1 MNLYYKGFTLDHQDP
16 EAPLKRSD
24 EFTFKKI
31 EFLENTNI
39 IYLNWESIEYEEEK
53 NIFQKTFDKIR
64 GKSNT
69 YYGGDFKSM
78 EFFTDDGH
86 VRKIQGE
93 DMIVLLYLEVHPNY
107 SQHDK
112 YTRKRNSFLDTLADI
127 SALSSTVLDLISL
140 AYGFLYSQNYDN
152 YKIVETI
159 LSKKMRLNINNKIE
173 EKDELKIELKTDLI
187 DNDDNQVFEKEKTD
201 EEKNIDEDKE
211 KKKCSINLPFMRFYD
226 FLVHEFY
233 FKCFGP
239 SKKQAFIDSCNDVIA
254 KYTTVENLIYN
265 QIRLE
270 NLLKDYKWNNPQYE
284 IQEKNDFIFELQEK

>member
-1 MNLYYKGFTLDHQDP
+1 
-16 EAPLKRSD
+16 
-24 EFTFKKI
+24 
-31 EFLENTNI
+31 
-39 IYLNWESIEYEEEK
+39 
-53 NIFQKTFDKIR
+53 
-64 GKSNT
+64 
-69 YYGGDFKSM
+69 
-78 EFFTDDGH
+78 
-86 VRKIQGE
+86 
-93 DMIVLLYLEVHPNY
+93 MIVLLYLEVHPNY

-112 YTRKRNSFLDTLADI
+112 YTRKRNSFLDTLVDI

-211 KKKCSINLPFMRFYD
+211 KKKGSINLPFMRFYD

-254 KYTTVENLIYN
+254 RYTTVENLIYN